1 MKRRPHN
8 EAGGAAPIH
17 LSAKMSFTYKPLVGK
32 EARFVLL
39 FERRN
44 SYGKI
49 GSEEGTRLRLP
60 GIHNRHLNGCE
71 MADIP

>member
-1 MKRRPHN
+1 
-8 EAGGAAPIH
+8 
-17 LSAKMSFTYKPLVGK
+17 MSFTYKPLVGK